1 MPIGGRL
8 LLEVLWYIFQI
19 LTCQY
24 ITIQYS
30 YYPYKHVVVNLF
42 SMLRCIDFLL
52 ETYQTIVVIEYQTKL
67 TTIPGLSQWH
77 HWHQD
82 IVRVSVTMNIWCDKF
97 MMPSSKGNIFH
108 VTGPLW
114 EESPVNSPHK
124 GQWRGALMLSLI
136 CTWTNGWVNNRGTG
150 DFRRHRPHYNFTV
163 M

>member
-1 MPIGGRL
+1 MPIEGRL

-30 YYPYKHVVVNLF
+30 YYTFKHVVVNLF

-52 ETYQTIVVIEYQTKL
+52 ETYQTIVVSEYQTKL

-82 IVRVSVTMNIWCDKF
+82 IVRVSVSMNIWCDKF
-97 MMPSSKGNIFH
+97 MMPSSKGNISTLLGH
-108 VTGPLW
+108 CEGNHRWIPLTKASDAGLW
-114 EESPVNSPHK
+114 CFLWSALEQTVEWIIGAPVILDAIAPIMISP
-124 GQWRGALMLSLI
+124 
-136 CTWTNGWVNNRGTG
+136 
-150 DFRRHRPHYNFTV
+150 
-163 M
+163 